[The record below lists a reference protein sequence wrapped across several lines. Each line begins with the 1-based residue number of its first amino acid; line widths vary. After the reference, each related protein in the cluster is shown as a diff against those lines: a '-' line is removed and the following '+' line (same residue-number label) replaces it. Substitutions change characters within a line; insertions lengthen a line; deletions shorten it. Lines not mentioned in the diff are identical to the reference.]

1 MHGRYATRSAIKDNY
16 GRVPHNTTPLPAQS
30 AYASPMIFSWEI
42 EQFGT
47 HGKISLRSWCLRRR
61 LLLKWVK
68 IAKNSQQ
75 QHEKRLHVFQEPPRE
90 EGEEGSSKNYFYLY
104 SLYRKQDFVFVKI
117 LVLCYVDHTIM
128 TIRDRDDQNRMTKR
142 VSKLI
147 LNGVTK
153 MSQKHRAR

>member
-1 MHGRYATRSAIKDNY
+1 MKSVYMCFRNRQEKGRAED
-16 GRVPHNTTPLPAQS
+16 
-30 AYASPMIFSWEI
+30 
-42 EQFGT
+42 
-47 HGKISLRSWCLRRR
+47 
-61 LLLKWVK
+61 
-68 IAKNSQQ
+68 
-75 QHEKRLHVFQEPPRE
+75 
-90 EGEEGSSKNYFYLY
+90 SSKNYFYLY

>member
-1 MHGRYATRSAIKDNY
+1 M
-16 GRVPHNTTPLPAQS
+16 
-30 AYASPMIFSWEI
+30 
-42 EQFGT
+42 
-47 HGKISLRSWCLRRR
+47 
-61 LLLKWVK
+61 K

-75 QHEKRLHVFQEPPRE
+75 QHEKRLHVFQEPPGE
-90 EGEEGSSKNYFYLY
+90 GGEEGSSKNYFYLY

>member
-1 MHGRYATRSAIKDNY
+1 MCFRNRQEKGRAED
-16 GRVPHNTTPLPAQS
+16 
-30 AYASPMIFSWEI
+30 
-42 EQFGT
+42 
-47 HGKISLRSWCLRRR
+47 
-61 LLLKWVK
+61 
-68 IAKNSQQ
+68 
-75 QHEKRLHVFQEPPRE
+75 
-90 EGEEGSSKNYFYLY
+90 SSKNYFYLY

>member
-1 MHGRYATRSAIKDNY
+1 M
-16 GRVPHNTTPLPAQS
+16 
-30 AYASPMIFSWEI
+30 
-42 EQFGT
+42 
-47 HGKISLRSWCLRRR
+47 
-61 LLLKWVK
+61 K